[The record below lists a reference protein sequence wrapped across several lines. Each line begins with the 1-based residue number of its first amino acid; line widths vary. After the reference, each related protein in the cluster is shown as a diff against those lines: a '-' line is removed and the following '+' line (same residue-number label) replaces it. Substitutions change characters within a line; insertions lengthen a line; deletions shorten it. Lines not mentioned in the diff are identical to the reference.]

1 MRKLLFFAET
11 AVMLGALLVAALG
24 LRANIQ
30 FLNASLASTANMVA
44 EVKDTAGRLKSFSK
58 HVSLEGQ
65 LADLKS
71 VNEKLLSIESALQ
84 STKAVMPDVLQS
96 EKTTLMKLRR
106 QNVSLSRLNA
116 KLLPLIIHLDEGT
129 SQTQKLQ
136 SSMGTLNGILDKLS
150 SSLASMSLTMDDLYK
165 SLP

>member
-1 MRKLLFFAET
+1 MRKLLFFTET

-30 FLNASLASTANMVA
+30 FLSASLASTANMVA

>member
-44 EVKDTAGRLKSFSK
+44 AVKDTAGRLKSFSK

-116 KLLPLIIHLDEGT
+116 KLLPLITHLDEGT

-136 SSMGTLNGILDKLS
+136 GSMGTLNGILDKLS